1 MIELSKAHILS
12 DSPTSMNISSYAQ
25 ETMCYIGQHL
35 VFKEAEE
42 VINSLTGA
50 EVNAKQV
57 ERICH
62 HYGYSLEQ
70 EQLYNIEVK
79 GYQEVLPEE
88 SRKCHYVSVDESMY
102 YTREDGWKET
112 KLLSAKDRKVW
123 FRLKLIYC
131 GKFSIRSFVII
142 LILYVL

>member
-25 ETMCYIGQHL
+25 ESMCYMVQHL

-42 VINSLTGA
+42 VINFLTGA

-62 HYGYSLEQ
+62 HYGDSL
-70 EQLYNIEVK
+70 
-79 GYQEVLPEE
+79 
-88 SRKCHYVSVDESMY
+88 
-102 YTREDGWKET
+102 
-112 KLLSAKDRKVW
+112 
-123 FRLKLIYC
+123 
-131 GKFSIRSFVII
+131 
-142 LILYVL
+142 